1 MSDRSERIKELAES
15 ASEKLW
21 AFVIALPPPGTA
33 IVTLILFFFVGL
45 GVRSL
50 L

>member
-1 MSDRSERIKELAES
+1 MSQRSDQIKQLAES
-15 ASEKLW
+15 SSEKLW

-33 IVTLILFFFVGL
+33 IVTLVLFFFVGL